1 MESDLEAQQ
10 DLITRLPQNWRKQ
23 DSSLG
28 GYKRNLAHTKTQR
41 KGAMTPRDTEP
52 KLPATVEGSPVEVW
66 VVRGSPQGR
75 GHWQQ
80 QSGKVP
86 FGVNPLGGCH

>member
-1 MESDLEAQQ
+1 
-10 DLITRLPQNWRKQ
+10 
-23 DSSLG
+23 
-28 GYKRNLAHTKTQR
+28 
-41 KGAMTPRDTEP
+41 MTPRDTEP